1 MYTIETIKIERSE
14 ITIDLKEAL
23 RYIGYRESVRNEAFE
38 QNAAKYLKHME
49 EILRPRACCLRVP
62 VSTEGSEIDFSCMKL
77 NSASLAKHLSGCGFA
92 YLLAATAGPEVDR
105 MIARVLRN
113 SIADG
118 VLIDAL
124 GSAAIEAVC
133 NRACEILAQKEGMAL
148 TSRFSPGYGDLPL
161 ETQPEF
167 IRVLDTN
174 RKIGMT
180 VTEGLMMTP
189 TKSVTAVAGIRDA
202 CADNPTEHS
211 LHNCENCGLKDCI
224 YRK

>member
-14 ITIDLKEAL
+14 IKIDLKEAL
-23 RYIGYRESVRNEAFE
+23 RYVGYRDSARNVAFE
-38 QNAAKYLKHME
+38 QNAAKYLKQME

-133 NRACEILAQKEGMAL
+133 NRVCELLAQKEGMAL

-161 ETQPEF
+161 EVQTEF
-167 IRVLDTN
+167 IHVLDTN

-189 TKSVTAVAGIRDA
+189 TKSVTAVAGIKSA
-202 CADNPTEHS
+202 CAGDSTDNG
-211 LHNCENCGLKDCI
+211 LHNCETCDMEHCA
-224 YRK
+224 YRM